1 MEWQTIMSEVE
12 KRTGRARDAEKTRK
26 VILDAAEGVFAQRGF
41 AGARFDAIA
50 LASGYNKSL
59 IGQYFGDKLGLYTE
73 LLKRT
78 DSNLQ
83 TLHARVLAPWL
94 ESNGSSSSEPA
105 LRSFLGT
112 IVQTTFTYLLEHP
125 NFLRILTWEMADGWR
140 TYAKIFL
147 GSQQQDTAP
156 FTRLIHHAERAG
168 LLRPGFPP
176 LIRLAM
182 ITQICQSYLAY
193 LPLYQMMLAEEDVST
208 KQALSLTRQHL
219 VRFIVGGMM
228 NDTAN
233 PQS

>member
-1 MEWQTIMSEVE
+1 MSEVE
-12 KRTGRARDAEKTRK
+12 KRTGRARNAERTRK
-26 VILDAAEGVFAQRGF
+26 VILDAAEGVFAQSGF

-94 ESNGSSSSEPA
+94 ESNGSALSEPE

-112 IVQTTFTYLLEHP
+112 IVQTTFTYLVEHP

-140 TYAKIFL
+140 TYAKIFP
-147 GSQQQDTAP
+147 GSQQEDAAS
-156 FTRLIHHAERAG
+156 FTRLVHHAVRAG
-168 LLRPGFPP
+168 LLRPGFTP

-182 ITQICQSYLAY
+182 ITQICHSYLAY
-193 LPLYQMMLAEEDVST
+193 LPLYQMMLGKEDVST
-208 KQALSLTRQHL
+208 EQALSLTCQHL
-219 VRFIVGGMM
+219 VRFVAGGMM
-228 NDTAN
+228 NDAAN
-233 PQS
+233 AQS

>member
-1 MEWQTIMSEVE
+1 VSEVK
-12 KRTGRARDAEKTRK
+12 KRKGRARNAERTRK
-26 VILDAAEGVFAQRGF
+26 VILDAGEGIFAQHGF

-50 LASGYNKSL
+50 QASGYNKSL

-78 DSNLQ
+78 DSNLRA
-83 TLHARVLAPWL
+83 LHLRVLAPWL
-94 ESNGSSSSEPA
+94 ENHRSVSSAPE
-105 LRSFLGT
+105 LRSFMGT
-112 IVQTTFTYLLEHP
+112 VVQTTFTYLLEHP

-140 TYAKIFL
+140 TYAKIFT
-147 GSQQQDTAP
+147 GSQKEDTAP
-156 FTRLIHHAERAG
+156 FTRLIHHAERVG
-168 LLRPGFPP
+168 LLRPGFTP

-208 KQALSLTRQHL
+208 EQALSLTRQHL
-219 VRFIVGGMM
+219 VTFIVGGMI

>member
-1 MEWQTIMSEVE
+1 MSKVE

-26 VILDAAEGVFAQRGF
+26 AILDAAEGVFAQHGF

-50 LASGYNKSL
+50 LASDYNKSL
-59 IGQYFGDKLGLYTE
+59 IGQYFGGKLGLYTE

-78 DSNLQ
+78 DANLQ
-83 TLHARVLAPWL
+83 TLHGRVLAPWL
-94 ESNGSSSSEPA
+94 EKNGSAPSEA
-105 LRSFLGT
+105 ELRSFLGA

-125 NFLRILTWEMADGWR
+125 NFMRMLTWEMADGWR
-140 TYAKIFL
+140 TYAKIVPEL
-147 GSQQQDTAP
+147 QQEDTAP

-168 LLRPGFPP
+168 LLRPGFRP

-208 KQALSLTRQHL
+208 KQALSLTRRHL
-219 VRFIVGGMM
+219 VKFIVGGMM
-228 NDTAN
+228 NDSAN
-233 PQS
+233 TQS

>member
-1 MEWQTIMSEVE
+1 VSEV
-12 KRTGRARDAEKTRK
+12 KNRKGRARNAERTRK
-26 VILDAAEGVFAQRGF
+26 VILDAGEGVFAQHGF

-50 LASGYNKSL
+50 QASGYNKSL

-78 DSNLQ
+78 DSSLQ

-94 ESNGSSSSEPA
+94 EGNGSATSELE

-140 TYAKIFL
+140 TYATIFP
-147 GSQQQDTAP
+147 GSQQEDAAQ
-156 FTRLIHHAERAG
+156 FTRFIHQAERAG
-168 LLRPGFPP
+168 LLRPGFTP

-228 NDTAN
+228 NDTAK

>member
-1 MEWQTIMSEVE
+1 MNEIK
-12 KRTGRARDAEKTRK
+12 KRTGRARDAENTRK
-26 VILDAAEGVFAQRGF
+26 VILDAAEGVFAKFGF

-78 DSNLQ
+78 DGNLQ
-83 TLHARVLAPWL
+83 TLQAHVLAPWL
-94 ESNGSSSSEPA
+94 ESKGRASSEPE
-105 LRSFLGT
+105 LRSLLET

-140 TYAKIFL
+140 TYATIFL
-147 GSQQQDTAP
+147 KAQKKDTAP
-156 FTRLIHHAERAG
+156 FTRLIRHAERAG
-168 LLRPGFPP
+168 LLRPGFTP

-182 ITQICQSYLAY
+182 VTQICQSFLAY
-193 LPLYQMMLAEEDVST
+193 LPLYQMMVAEEDVST
-208 KQALSLTRQHL
+208 KQALTLARQHL

-228 NDTAN
+228 NDPAN